1 MLELLA
7 VLTFCGYIYY
17 LRNYADLRTK
27 SEKEEAE
34 FASGITQYR
43 NGEYEQAFGYFD
55 KVISRRPN
63 SCIALLYRGL
73 CYKSLGQ
80 FSQAEADIRSSLS
93 VDEDVWLAH
102 LELGKLQFRDG
113 RAEDALAAVNRAV
126 SKAEDTSPEPYLF
139 RAEVN
144 EKLGHDEAANH
155 DTEKAGQILEL
166 LKTGSKVKNSEPFID
181 KKLLVSMVLVLFTS
195 ALVILVIKNAESVHL
210 PYIVAVIC
218 AIALGFAEPRKGWI
232 LAALQVVFVLSGYF
246 LFTTQPETTG
256 QTEIENFSLYGSLI
270 LTFVASFLGAFMKR
284 ALNMS

>member
-27 SEKEEAE
+27 SEKEEAD
-34 FASGITQYR
+34 FSAGISYYC
-43 NGEYEQAFGYFD
+43 NGEYEQAFIYFND
-55 KVISRRPN
+55 VLSRRPN

-73 CYKSLGQ
+73 CYKSQGR
-80 FSQAEADIRSSLS
+80 FAQAESDIRSALS
-93 VDEDVWLAH
+93 IDEDVWLAH
-102 LELGKLQFRDG
+102 LELGKLQFENG
-113 RAEDALAAVNRAV
+113 QNEDALAAANRAV
-126 SKAEDTSPEPYLF
+126 SKAEETSPDPYLF
-139 RAEVN
+139 RAQVN
-144 EKLGHDEAANH
+144 EKLGHHKAAKN
-155 DTEKAGQILEL
+155 DTDKAEQILQL
-166 LKTGSKVKNSEPFID
+166 SRTGGIVKSAEPFVD

-218 AIALGFAEPRKGWI
+218 AIALGFAEPQKGWI
-232 LAALQVVFVLSGYF
+232 LAALQVVLVLAGYF

-270 LTFVASFLGAFMKR
+270 LTFVASFLGGFMKR